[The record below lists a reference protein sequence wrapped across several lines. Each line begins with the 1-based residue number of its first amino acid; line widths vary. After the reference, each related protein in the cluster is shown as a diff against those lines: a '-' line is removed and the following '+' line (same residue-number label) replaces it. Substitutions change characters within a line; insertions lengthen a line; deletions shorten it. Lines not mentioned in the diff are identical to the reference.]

1 MDTEKELSKY
11 RISQAEQCLK
21 DAKLLME
28 NGGYKSAANRAYYCV
43 FHSMRS
49 LLALDRVDFKTHRG
63 VIAYFREHYIKTGIF
78 DVKLS
83 DILSDL
89 LQIRTDSDYDDH
101 YEVTRDELEQR
112 IGSAETFHNE
122 VKVYLERTP
131 ADA

>member
-1 MDTEKELSKY
+1 MDTEKELSQY

-21 DAKLLME
+21 DAKLLMQ
-28 NGGYKSAANRAYYCV
+28 NSGYKGAANRAYYCV

-49 LLALDRVDFKTHRG
+49 LLALHRIDFKTHKG
-63 VIAYFREHYIKTGIF
+63 VISYFREHYIKTRIF

-89 LQIRTDSDYDDH
+89 LQIRTDSDYDDY

-112 IGSAETFHNE
+112 IGSADTFHNE
-122 VKVYLERTP
+122 VKAYLERT
-131 ADA
+131 ADDA

>member
-1 MDTEKELSKY
+1 MDLKNELSQY

-28 NGGYKSAANRAYYCV
+28 NGGYKGAANRAYYCA
-43 FHSMRS
+43 FHAMRS
-49 LLALDRVDFKTHRG
+49 LLALKRIDFKTHKG
-63 VIAYFREHYIKTGIF
+63 VIIYFREHYIKTGVF

-101 YEVTRDELEQR
+101 YEIERDELEYH
-112 IGSAETFHNE
+112 IESAEIFYKQIKE
-122 VKVYLERTP
+122 YLERVSN
-131 ADA
+131 DA